1 MIYLHWWYLF
11 FIWTHGE
18 DKFKRFLEH
27 LNSFDSNL
35 KFNHEPSKKSLP
47 FLDLKVKLSKG
58 KIITDL
64 YVKDTDRHQHL
75 HHTSS
80 HPNNT
85 QWSTVYSQAF
95 RAKMICS
102 IEEDFEQHIHET
114 RSWFQERACPNKIL
128 DEKLVKVRFSNQ
140 ENTWS
145 KKSKGILLVV
155 TYHPLL
161 QMLNNIIKNP
171 LTSCM
176 LTMSWEK
183 YISPGPKVS
192 FRGACKL
199 SSYLV
204 RAKVYPLESK
214 IESCGCG
221 GKRCQVIVI
230 FFQVTQF
237 FFWNTELIIDVLEV
251 FIKKWFSLPTFY
263 FDELQLLIKNLK
275 EIS

>member
-1 MIYLHWWYLF
+1 M
-11 FIWTHGE
+11 
-18 DKFKRFLEH
+18 
-27 LNSFDSNL
+27 
-35 KFNHEPSKKSLP
+35 
-47 FLDLKVKLSKG
+47 
-58 KIITDL
+58 
-64 YVKDTDRHQHL
+64 
-75 HHTSS
+75 
-80 HPNNT
+80 
-85 QWSTVYSQAF
+85 YSQAF

-102 IEEDFEQHIHET
+102 VEEDFEQHIHET

-128 DEKLVKVRFSNQ
+128 DEELVKVRFSNQ

>member
-1 MIYLHWWYLF
+1 M
-11 FIWTHGE
+11 
-18 DKFKRFLEH
+18 
-27 LNSFDSNL
+27 
-35 KFNHEPSKKSLP
+35 
-47 FLDLKVKLSKG
+47 
-58 KIITDL
+58 
-64 YVKDTDRHQHL
+64 
-75 HHTSS
+75 
-80 HPNNT
+80 
-85 QWSTVYSQAF
+85 YSQAF

-102 IEEDFEQHIHET
+102 VEEDFEQHIHET

-128 DEKLVKVRFSNQ
+128 DEELVKVRFSNQ

-204 RAKVYPLESK
+204 RAKVYPLERK

-221 GKRCQVIVI
+221 GKRCQVCLKVAGVVQIDSLDPLKKAKRVI
-230 FFQVTQF
+230 FFWWLSF
-237 FFWNTELIIDVLEV
+237 FF
-251 FIKKWFSLPTFY
+251 
-263 FDELQLLIKNLK
+263 
-275 EIS
+275 EIQG